1 MKTQKT
7 TLIIAIALWAFSPAF
22 LIAQDKT
29 KDRATQAVEMQ
40 ERLNRLLKRY
50 PESDINKDG
59 TLTEDEVKQFNRS
72 RREAQKGT
80 GERPTRDGK
89 REKPQQRGPE
99 ATHADVKYG
108 EHEKQAFDIWLAE
121 SKDGKP
127 TPLCIYIHGG
137 GFRGGDKKGAGRSA
151 KVYLDAGISFASMN
165 YRLSE
170 GGKNP
175 YPIAMHDSARG
186 LQFIR
191 SKAKEWNIDSDKVAC
206 YGGSAGAGISLWL
219 GFHEDLAD
227 PKSDD
232 PVARQST
239 RLVAAGTSGG
249 QSTYDMRTFR
259 KWFDL
264 PELVPHEAL
273 VTFYN
278 IQSDEDWESERV
290 KGLMKDASAITH
302 LTKDDVPVYMKY
314 GKGDVPVTMESSAS
328 LWVHHVRLG
337 LKLKEAMEKLGM
349 ECTVVSKDHHDDRY
363 KNMEDFL
370 IQKLRH

>member
-1 MKTQKT
+1 MKTKISR
-7 TLIIAIALWAFSPAF
+7 LIGVLFISVGICTA
-22 LIAQDKT
+22 LIAEENTHNNKSVQD
-29 KDRATQAVEMQ
+29 A
-40 ERLNRLLKRY
+40 ERLARMLKKY

-59 TLTEDEVKQFNRS
+59 LLTREEVREFNKS
-72 RREAQKGT
+72 RREAQPGT
-80 GERPTRDGK
+80 TGQPEKKNRQERP
-89 REKPQQRGPE
+89 QAQGPSP
-99 ATHADVKYG
+99 THVDVNYG
-108 EHEKQAFDIWLAE
+108 EHPKQAFDIWLAE

-137 GFRGGDKKGAGRSA
+137 GFRGGDKKGAGKSA
-151 KVYLDAGISFASMN
+151 QVYLDAGISFASMN

-170 GGKNP
+170 DGANP

-191 SKAKEWNIDSDKVAC
+191 SKAKAWNIDAKRVAC

-239 RLVAAGTSGG
+239 RLVAAATSNG

-259 KWFDL
+259 EWFGL
-264 PELVPHEAL
+264 PELAPHSAL
-273 VTFYN
+273 VGFYN
-278 IQSDEDWESERV
+278 IQSEEDWETKRV
-290 KGLMKDASAITH
+290 KKLMKDASAITH
-302 LTKDDVPVYMKY
+302 LTKDDVPVYMTY
-314 GKGDVPVTMESSAS
+314 GKGDFPITMQSSGGD
-328 LWVHHVRLG
+328 WVHHVRLG

-349 ECTVVSKDHHDDRY
+349 ECTVVSKDHKDDRY
-363 KNMEDFL
+363 RNTEDFL
-370 IQKLRH
+370 IQKLKL